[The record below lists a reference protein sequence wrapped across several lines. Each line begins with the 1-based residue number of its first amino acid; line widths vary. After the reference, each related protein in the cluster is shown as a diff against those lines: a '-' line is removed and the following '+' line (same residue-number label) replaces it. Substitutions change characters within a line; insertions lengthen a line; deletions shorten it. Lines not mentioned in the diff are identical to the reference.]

1 MAVPE
6 IRRLYYSMKDACAAA
21 GVSPHALKSWEKRF
35 PRLKPAQNK
44 SGKRLYRPDDIQLIL
59 RIRDLIAGGAQDAEI
74 VLILDGELPPET
86 DARPSETGKPGPGR
100 NSGWIVEIRRELQDL
115 LNIMKE

>member
-21 GVSPHALKSWEKRF
+21 GVTQHALKSWEKRF

-44 SGKRLYRPDDIQLIL
+44 SGKRLYKPDDIQLIL
-59 RIRDLIAGGAQDAEI
+59 RIRDLIAGGAQDSEI
-74 VLILDGELPPET
+74 APILDGELPPET
-86 DARPSETGKPGPGR
+86 GERPMERGHSGQAR
-100 NSGWIVEIRRELQDL
+100 NSEWILEIRKDLQDL
-115 LNIMKE
+115 LKIIKE